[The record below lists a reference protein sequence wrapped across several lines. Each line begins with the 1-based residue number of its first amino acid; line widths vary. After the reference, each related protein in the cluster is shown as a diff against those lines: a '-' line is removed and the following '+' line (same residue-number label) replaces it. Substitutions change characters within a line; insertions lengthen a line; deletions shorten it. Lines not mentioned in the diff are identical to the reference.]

1 MAAFQSPVTC
11 QNTVGFENVFE
22 AVQKLQSATLKPD
35 IQSQTSTL
43 ELHPEL
49 GRENE
54 QKWNGL

>member
-54 QKWNGL
+54 